1 MGRAAERGR
10 LHDGGYVV
18 KMTLEEAMHIS
29 DHLLPGEPG
38 GDELA
43 RWQAMRPQ
51 PEPARA
57 PQRLDTAPAAP
68 VDWST
73 VIRQAALGERAHMV
87 EAVGQA
93 IGETRN
99 EILDE
104 IEQTITQAID
114 QTRNEMRAEFAKQI
128 DQLRAELA
136 AGLTVQGARLRSEL
150 EAVIAA
156 KKARGRKAS
165 LLRLPK
171 PNGDAHPQ

>member
-1 MGRAAERGR
+1 MRMPHSDVW
-10 LHDGGYVV
+10 HDGVFGAH
-18 KMTLEEAMHIS
+18 KPSCREI
-29 DHLLPGEPG
+29 GREP
-38 GDELA
+38 
-43 RWQAMRPQ
+43 
-51 PEPARA
+51 
-57 PQRLDTAPAAP
+57 
-68 VDWST
+68 
-73 VIRQAALGERAHMV
+73 
-87 EAVGQA
+87 
-93 IGETRN
+93 
-99 EILDE
+99 E

-171 PNGDAHPQ
+171 PNGDAHPH